1 MTIDGAWGDKL
12 TGRIMADT
20 VSENGGVMKKIWLSV
35 GCLLVLVNTAFSQQ
49 FLLTSATAPSSMEIL
64 PPPPAND
71 SLVFGVDKA
80 VAEQKFLHHTKK
92 RWLQAK
98 KDAALSGPAD
108 VLAVFKEALALPI
121 SPKNA
126 PAVYRVVAEIMHDEP
141 LATNSAKKHY
151 MRKRPFMYFH
161 QHTCDP
167 AWEDFLSH
175 NGSYPSGH
183 TTIGW
188 AVALALAE
196 IHPARQDEILK
207 RGYEY
212 GQSRVI
218 CGAHWQSDVNEGRVV
233 GSALFASLQAK
244 PRFRQWMQDAHEQLE
259 RLAARRG

>member
-1 MTIDGAWGDKL
+1 
-12 TGRIMADT
+12 
-20 VSENGGVMKKIWLSV
+20 MKKTWLSISF
-35 GCLLVLVNTAFSQQ
+35 GLLLATGAQAQ
-49 FLLTSATAPSSMEIL
+49 EYLLTAATAPRSVEIL
-64 PPPPAND
+64 PPPPAQD
-71 SLVFGVDKA
+71 GLVFGADKA
-80 VAEQKFLHHTKK
+80 ISEQQFLHHKNK
-92 RWLQAK
+92 RWIQAK
-98 KDAALSGPAD
+98 KDAALSGSAD
-108 VLAVFKEALALPI
+108 VLAVFRDALAVPI
-121 SPKNA
+121 SPKTT

-196 IHPARQDEILK
+196 IHPQRENEILR

-212 GQSRVI
+212 GQSRVV
-218 CGAHWQSDVNEGRVV
+218 CGAHWQSDVDKGRMI
-233 GSALFASLQAK
+233 GAALFARLQTK
-244 PRFRQWMQDAHEQLE
+244 PRFRQWIQQ
-259 RLAARRG
+259 ARRELGVG